1 MRLRQIERKTL
12 LCAVAGVFL
21 TGAGCDDA
29 AKRMAQ
35 SRPPAIQP
43 DAHQQP
49 ASSASPQQSTA
60 NQHTKSQTVAVAL
73 ANGSGPLPFRHINP
87 PSLPNLAPPPISAA
101 EFLFAY
107 SQTQFDAGQTEYR
120 AGHLA
125 AARKSF
131 DMALDA
137 MLASGLDIEHDA
149 KLGPL
154 YQKIVETVSSEEFAA
169 FREGD
174 GFTGQKVETAPLDEI
189 PEMTVPPTGASDPKL
204 TANAEREVALVPHD
218 LPLTVNQY
226 VLAYVNFFQ
235 TPRGRAIVE
244 TGLRRAGKYRPM
256 IEKVLREEGLPQD
269 LIYMAQ
275 AESAFQPVAI
285 SKARAVGLWQFMAGR
300 GKEYGLERTWWVDER
315 QDPEKATRAAAKHL
329 RDLYGDFNDWYLAIA
344 AYDTGPGNVQK
355 AIERTGYADF
365 WQLYERNVL
374 LKETRNY
381 VPIILALALIAK
393 DPPRYGI
400 QVTPD
405 PPVDTEWVKP
415 GHPIDLRLVAET
427 IDVDVET
434 LRAINPELLRMV
446 TPPDANYEMR
456 LPAGSAERFRSEIA
470 EIPADKW
477 VSWRRHRVEEG
488 ETLGEIARKYHVTPA
503 AIADANGLESSA
515 RIESGD
521 KLIIPATARTDMQL
535 GKLTRY
541 RVRRGDTLPTIADQF
556 SVTSSQIIGW
566 NHLKSAKVS
575 RGMVLRVY
583 PGGMRTETALA
594 QTKKPVKPGAHV
606 AATAPKPEKPAAETS
621 SSVRASSASVAA
633 TRTAGAG
640 GSPVIHKVQPG
651 ETVWG
656 IAHSYNTTTE
666 ALRNANKFL
675 FSRPL
680 QVGDQLTIL
689 PKH

>member
-1 MRLRQIERKTL
+1 M
-12 LCAVAGVFL
+12 
-21 TGAGCDDA
+21 
-29 AKRMAQ
+29 
-35 SRPPAIQP
+35 
-43 DAHQQP
+43 
-49 ASSASPQQSTA
+49 
-60 NQHTKSQTVAVAL
+60 
-73 ANGSGPLPFRHINP
+73 
-87 PSLPNLAPPPISAA
+87 LAPPPINAA
-101 EFLFAY
+101 EFLYAY
-107 SQTQFDAGQTEYR
+107 SKTEFDAGQAEYQ

-125 AARKSF
+125 SARKSF
-131 DMALDA
+131 DLALDA
-137 MLASGLDIEHDA
+137 MLSSGLDIEHDP

-154 YQKIVETVSSEEFAA
+154 YQKIVEIVSGEEFAA

-174 GFTGQKVETAPLDEI
+174 GFTEQKAETAPLDVI
-189 PEMTVPPTGASDPKL
+189 PEMTFPPAGATDPKL

-244 TGLRRAGKYRPM
+244 TGLRRAGRYRPM

-285 SKARAVGLWQFMAGR
+285 SNKRCVGLWQFAASR
-300 GKEYGLERTWWVDER
+300 GKEYGLQRTWWVDER

-329 RDLYGDFNDWYLAIA
+329 RDLYDNFNDWYLAMA

-374 LKETRNY
+374 IKETRNY

-434 LRAINPELLRMV
+434 LRSINPELLRMV
-446 TPPDANYEMR
+446 TPPEPNYRLR
-456 LPAGSAERFRSEIA
+456 LPAGTAGKFQTEIA

-488 ETLGEIARKYHVTPA
+488 ESLGEIARKYHVTPA
-503 AIADANGLESSA
+503 AIADANGLESGG
-515 RIESGD
+515 RIEAGD
-521 KLIIPATARTDMQL
+521 KLIIPAVARPDMQL

-556 SVTSSQIIGW
+556 SVTAAQIIAW
-566 NHLKSAKVS
+566 NHLKASKAS

-583 PGGMRTETALA
+583 PGGMRAENSVAQSRKPAKPAVQSASRVSNAASQPERATADPLA
-594 QTKKPVKPGAHV
+594 AGRTAPDAPASGRAVV
-606 AATAPKPEKPAAETS
+606 SAPKPAP
-621 SSVRASSASVAA
+621 VD
-633 TRTAGAG
+633 GN
-640 GSPVIHKVQPG
+640 PVIHKVLPG

-656 IAHSYNTTTE
+656 IAHSYNITTE
-666 ALRNANKFL
+666 ALRDANRFL
-675 FSRPL
+675 FNRPL
-680 QVGDQLTIL
+680 QVGDRLTIH
-689 PKH
+689 PGH

>member
-1 MRLRQIERKTL
+1 MGA
-12 LCAVAGVFL
+12 CAIAAVFL
-21 TGAGCDDA
+21 FTAGCDDA
-29 AKRMAQ
+29 AKRIAQ

-43 DAHQQP
+43 STYQQAQQTSATPPQSNTASKQSALSGLPLRRVP
-49 ASSASPQQSTA
+49 ATLVS
-60 NQHTKSQTVAVAL
+60 
-73 ANGSGPLPFRHINP
+73 
-87 PSLPNLAPPPISAA
+87 LAPPPVSAS
-101 EFLFAY
+101 EFLYAY
-107 SQTQFDAGQTEYR
+107 AKTEFDAGQTEYQ

-125 AARKSF
+125 SARKSF
-131 DMALDA
+131 DLALDA

-149 KLGPL
+149 KLAPL
-154 YQKIVETVSSEEFAA
+154 YQKIVETVTSEEFAA

-174 GFTGQKVETAPLDEI
+174 GFTQQKVETAPLDEI
-189 PEMTVPPTGASDPKL
+189 PEMTFPPAGASDPKL

-244 TGLRRAGKYRPM
+244 TGLRRAGRYRPM

-329 RDLYGDFNDWYLAIA
+329 RDLYDDFNDWYLAIA
-344 AYDTGPGNVQK
+344 AYDTGPGNIQK

-374 LKETRNY
+374 IKETRNY

-405 PPVDTEWVKP
+405 APVDTEWVKP

-434 LRAINPELLRMV
+434 LRSINPELLRMV
-446 TPPDANYEMR
+446 TPPDPNYRLR
-456 LPAGSAERFRSEIA
+456 LPAGTAERFQTEIA
-470 EIPADKW
+470 EIPSDKW
-477 VSWRRHRVEEG
+477 VSWRRHLVKEG
-488 ETLGEIARKYHVTPA
+488 ETLSEVARIYHVTPA
-503 AIADANGLESSA
+503 AVSDANGLEAGA
-515 RIESGD
+515 RIEAGE
-521 KLIIPATARTDMQL
+521 KLIIPAAARPDMQL

-556 SVTSSQIIGW
+556 SVTSAQIIAW
-566 NHLKSAKVS
+566 NHLKSSKVS

-583 PGGMRTETALA
+583 PGGMRTETAVA
-594 QTKKPVKPGAHV
+594 QSHKTQPAVHSTARVSTAGTRPSRAEADPAKASRSES
-606 AATAPKPEKPAAETS
+606 AAAKPA
-621 SSVRASSASVAA
+621 
-633 TRTAGAG
+633 GN
-640 GSPVIHKVQPG
+640 PVVHKVLPG
-651 ETVWG
+651 ETVWS
-656 IAHSYNTTTE
+656 IAHSYNISIE
-666 ALRNANKFL
+666 ALRSANKFL
-675 FSRPL
+675 LSRPL
-680 QVGDQLTIL
+680 QAGDRLTITK
-689 PKH
+689 PN

>member
-1 MRLRQIERKTL
+1 MRLRQVEQTVIS
-12 LCAVAGVFL
+12 CVAATVFL
-21 TGAGCDDA
+21 VAAGCDDA
-29 AKRMAQ
+29 AKRIAQ

-43 DAHQQP
+43 TAY
-49 ASSASPQQSTA
+49 QQSQQLPSA
-60 NQHTKSQTVAVAL
+60 ASQAAATKNPELSRLPLHRLPAAL
-73 ANGSGPLPFRHINP
+73 
-87 PSLPNLAPPPISAA
+87 PSLQPPPIGAA
-101 EFLFAY
+101 EFLYAY
-107 SQTQFDAGQTEYR
+107 AKTQFDAGQTEYQ

-125 AARKSF
+125 SARKSF
-131 DMALDA
+131 DLALDA
-137 MLASGLDIEHDA
+137 MLGSGLDIEHDP

-154 YQKIVETVSSEEFAA
+154 YQKIVETVSNEEFAA

-174 GFTGQKVETAPLDEI
+174 GFTEQKAAAAPLDEI
-189 PEMTVPPTGASDPKL
+189 PEMTFPPASASDPKL

-244 TGLRRAGKYRPM
+244 TGLRRAGRYRPM
-256 IEKVLREEGLPQD
+256 IEQVLREEGLPQD

-285 SKARAVGLWQFMAGR
+285 SNKRAVGLWQFVAGR

-329 RDLYGDFNDWYLAIA
+329 RDLYDNFNDWYLAIA

-374 LKETRNY
+374 IKETRNY

-405 PPVDTEWVKP
+405 APIDSEWVKP

-434 LRAINPELLRMV
+434 LRSINPELLRMV
-446 TPPDANYEMR
+446 TPPDPNYR
-456 LPAGSAERFRSEIA
+456 LRVPAGMAEKFKSEIA
-470 EIPADKW
+470 GIPTDKW
-477 VSWRRHRVEEG
+477 VSWRRHRVVEG
-488 ETLGEIARKYHVTPA
+488 ESLGEIARTYHVTPT
-503 AIADANGLESSA
+503 AIADANG
-515 RIESGD
+515 IESGAHIEAGD
-521 KLIIPATARTDMQL
+521 KLIIPAAARPDMQL
-535 GKLTRY
+535 GKLMRY
-541 RVRRGDTLPTIADQF
+541 RVKRGDTLPLIADQF
-556 SVTSSQIIGW
+556 SVTSSQVIAW
-566 NHLKSAKVS
+566 NHLKSSKVS

-583 PGGMRTETALA
+583 PGGMRSETSVAQSRSKAKPSTEVASRKTPPAPKTERA
-594 QTKKPVKPGAHV
+594 AGEP
-606 AATAPKPEKPAAETS
+606 AATSREIASDPRAGTAPGT
-621 SSVRASSASVAA
+621 
-633 TRTAGAG
+633 
-640 GSPVIHKVQPG
+640 PVIHKVLPG

-656 IAHSYNTTTE
+656 IAHSYNITTE
-666 ALRNANKFL
+666 ALRNTNKFL
-675 FSRPL
+675 LSRPL
-680 QVGDQLTIL
+680 QVGDRLTIH
-689 PKH
+689 PGH